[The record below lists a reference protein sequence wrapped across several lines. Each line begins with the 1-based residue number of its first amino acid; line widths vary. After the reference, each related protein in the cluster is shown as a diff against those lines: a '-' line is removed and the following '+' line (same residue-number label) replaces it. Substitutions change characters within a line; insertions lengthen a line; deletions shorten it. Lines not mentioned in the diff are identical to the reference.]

1 MPSASSSFP
10 LSISMVTSH
19 LPQVSP
25 MATSQAGFIPRLSTL
40 TQMLPPCQ
48 GGRLVE
54 RRAWVQCGYAILI
67 LALSFPA
74 CADHPSLGLSYP
86 IQCETANSWRIR
98 GSLIIATS
106 SHGHFVEG
114 LSFCLELALLRTP
127 RPTLQKVLQ
136 DGEDQDRVQGCTDM
150 NLNPGLVR
158 YMALGKVSVSPPAQR
173 GW

>member
-1 MPSASSSFP
+1 M
-10 LSISMVTSH
+10 
-19 LPQVSP
+19 
-25 MATSQAGFIPRLSTL
+25 
-40 TQMLPPCQ
+40 
-48 GGRLVE
+48 
-54 RRAWVQCGYAILI
+54 QCGYAILI

-158 YMALGKVSVSPPAQR
+158 YVALGKVSVSPPAQR